1 MQNENL
7 RKMKVLAP
15 AKINLFLEVVDKR
28 IDGYHN
34 IRTIFQKIELFD
46 ELSFEEADNGILL
59 TVEGAS
65 LPTGHENIVYKA
77 VKGIMDYANI
87 KKGIRIHIKKN
98 IPVAAGLG
106 GGSSDA
112 AAALLGACSLWGLSI
127 TFNELLVIAAD
138 LGADVPFFLH
148 GDSALGLGRGDE
160 LYPINLPWQM
170 RLLIVNPCIEVSTA
184 SVYEKYDSL
193 NNTKMLLT
201 KDEKDIKIKCFIHSK
216 ASIENIGG
224 FLYNDLEAVALRD
237 YPVIRE
243 LKAELIKQGAAGS
256 LMTGSGPTVF
266 GVFLNEK
273 EAVKGALEFERRGY
287 KVWVTK
293 TLRDNKIEG

>member
-1 MQNENL
+1 
-7 RKMKVLAP
+7 MKLLAP

-46 ELSFEEADNGILL
+46 ELSFEETDNGILL

-65 LPTGHENIVYKA
+65 LPTGHENIVYRA

-87 KKGIRIHIKKN
+87 KKGLRIHIKKN

-112 AAALLGACSLWGLSI
+112 AAALSAVCSLWDLSI
-127 TFNELLVIAAD
+127 SFNELLIIAAD
-138 LGADVPFFLH
+138 LGADVPFFLY
-148 GDSALGLGRGDE
+148 GASALGLGRGDE
-160 LYPINLPWQM
+160 LYPFNIPYQM
-170 RLLIVNPCIEVSTA
+170 HIVIVNPFIELSTV

-201 KDEKDIKIKCFIHSK
+201 KDEKDIKIKCFMHSGE
-216 ASIENIGG
+216 ASVENIGG
-224 FLYNDLEAVALRD
+224 FLYNDLEAVVLRD
-237 YPVIRE
+237 YPVVRE
-243 LKAELIKQGAAGS
+243 LKDELIKQGAAGS

-266 GVFLNEK
+266 GVFLEEK
-273 EAVKGALEFERRGY
+273 EAVKGASELKKRGY

>member
-1 MQNENL
+1 
-7 RKMKVLAP
+7 MKLLAP

-46 ELSFEEADNGILL
+46 ELSFEEADNGIGL

-65 LPTGHENIVYKA
+65 LPTGHENIVYRA

-87 KKGIRIHIKKN
+87 KKGLRIHIKKN

-112 AAALLGACSLWGLSI
+112 AAALLGACRLWDIDIS
-127 TFNELLVIAAD
+127 FNELLVIAAD
-138 LGADVPFFLH
+138 LGADVPFFLY
-148 GDSALGLGRGDE
+148 GDTALGLGRGDE

-170 RLLIVNPCIEVSTA
+170 SLLVVNPCIEISTA
-184 SVYEKYDSL
+184 FVYEKYDSL
-193 NNTKMLLT
+193 DNTKMLLT
-201 KDEKDIKIKCFIHSK
+201 KDEKDIKIKCFMHSE
-216 ASIENIGG
+216 SSVENIGG
-224 FLYNDLEAVALRD
+224 FLYNDLEAVVLRD
-237 YPVIRE
+237 YPVVRE

-266 GVFLNEK
+266 GVFLGEK
-273 EAVKGALEFERRGY
+273 EAVKGASELKKRGY

>member
-1 MQNENL
+1 MCL
-7 RKMKVLAP
+7 
-15 AKINLFLEVVDKR
+15 
-28 IDGYHN
+28 
-34 IRTIFQKIELFD
+34 
-46 ELSFEEADNGILL
+46 
-59 TVEGAS
+59 
-65 LPTGHENIVYKA
+65 
-77 VKGIMDYANI
+77 
-87 KKGIRIHIKKN
+87 
-98 IPVAAGLG
+98 
-106 GGSSDA
+106 
-112 AAALLGACSLWGLSI
+112 
-127 TFNELLVIAAD
+127 
-138 LGADVPFFLH
+138 FLH
-148 GDSALGLGRGDE
+148 GASALGLGRGDE
-160 LYPINLPWQM
+160 LYPINLSFGM
-170 RLLIVNPCIEVSTA
+170 NLLIVNPCIEISTA

-201 KDEKDIKIKCFIHSK
+201 KDEKDIKIKRFIHSK

-273 EAVKGALEFERRGY
+273 EAVKGALEFEKRGY

>member
-1 MQNENL
+1 
-7 RKMKVLAP
+7 MKLLAP

-46 ELSFEEADNGILL
+46 ELSFEEADNGIEL
-59 TVEGAS
+59 TIEGAS
-65 LPTGHENIVYKA
+65 LPTGHENIVYRA
-77 VKGIMDYANI
+77 VKGIIDYANI
-87 KKGIRIHIKKN
+87 KKGLRIHLKKN

-106 GGSSDA
+106 GGSSNA
-112 AAALLGACSLWGLSI
+112 AAALLGACSIWDIGIS
-127 TFNELLVIAAD
+127 FHELLVIAAD
-138 LGADVPFFLH
+138 LGADVPFFLY
-148 GDSALGLGRGDE
+148 GASALGLGRGDE
-160 LYPINLPWQM
+160 LYPINLPFEMQIV
-170 RLLIVNPCIEVSTA
+170 IVNPCIEISTA

-273 EAVKGALEFERRGY
+273 EAVKGALEFEKRGY

>member
-1 MQNENL
+1 
-7 RKMKVLAP
+7 MKLLAP

-46 ELSFEEADNGILL
+46 ELSFEEEDNGILL

-98 IPVAAGLG
+98 IPVGAGLG

-112 AAALLGACSLWGLSI
+112 AAALLGACSLWNISI
-127 TFNELLVIAAD
+127 TLNELLVIAAD

-148 GDSALGLGRGDE
+148 GASALGLGRGDE

-170 RLLIVNPCIEVSTA
+170 RLLIVNPCIEISTA

-193 NNTKMLLT
+193 NNNAKMLLT
-201 KDEKDIKIKCFIHSK
+201 KDEKDIKIKCFMHSET
-216 ASIENIGG
+216 SVENIGG
-224 FLYNDLEAVALRD
+224 FLYNDLEAVVLRD
-237 YPVIRE
+237 YPVVRE

-266 GVFLNEK
+266 GVFLDEK
-273 EAVKGALEFERRGY
+273 EAVKGASEFEKRGY
-287 KVWVTK
+287 KVWVAK

>member
-1 MQNENL
+1 
-7 RKMKVLAP
+7 MKVLAP

-273 EAVKGALEFERRGY
+273 EAKKGAL
-287 KVWVTK
+287 
-293 TLRDNKIEG
+293 